1 MIKLTLNPI
10 VFATLKQA
18 MPKTNKAQLAL
29 DKYVSVLE
37 SHLNRSLLYM
47 TDNNY
52 RFFKRFIVSTRQVEI
67 QTGQFVINGKKQYLQ
82 DWLNKANLA
91 LINIEEIGVIGGE
104 YSRITLTKLVTL
116 TDQLDLAVLG
126 KKELSQIDQWLADK
140 SLSDEEFIEKVF
152 PDLLEYADASQVYDT
167 VPVDVVSLQRYI
179 TWLIKNA
186 VMLNSTIKQKLLRQA
201 HLILRVAQITNGVF
215 PQKKNPSVFGRN
227 YYHGISIQ
235 SVHKSLREALLG
247 DCFEYDLRSAAISW
261 KLGFADALLR
271 SEGNTEALVD
281 TFGATLF
288 YLEQKKEF
296 TGYVINATFINSGVA
311 HEVKE
316 DIIKQ
321 ALTALSFGAQIRAQG
336 WTDKNGKKTNPAL
349 VGIIKNKDQRNN
361 FIRCDLITDFMAEQ
375 KRLDKYIYDHFTITI
390 FPDLIKKPELQTQS
404 GRPSKNKVMAYLFQH
419 AETHIMNLVAR
430 EIEKTNNEILARV
443 HDAIF
448 VKHKISIY
456 DRELIESSVG
466 SYSGIEYW
474 KLKEDQ
480 IKRYGGISQ
489 QTLEDELAHRE
500 HIAAETKRAQGYVGQ
515 WS

>member
-10 VFATLKQA
+10 VLATLKQA

-37 SHLNRSLLYM
+37 TNLDKSLLYM
-47 TDNNY
+47 NDNRY
-52 RFFKRFIVSTRQVEI
+52 KLLKLFVVSPRLIMVQS
-67 QTGQFVINGKKQYLQ
+67 GQFVINGEKQYLQ

-116 TDQLDLAVLG
+116 TDQLDLAALG

-167 VPVDVVSLQRYI
+167 VPVDIVSLQRYI

-186 VMLNSTIKQKLLRQA
+186 VMLNSSKKQKLLRQA
-201 HLILRVAQITNGVF
+201 HLILRVAQITSGVF

-247 DCFEYDLRSAAISW
+247 DCYEYDLRSAAISW
-261 KLGFADALLR
+261 KLGFADALLH
-271 SEGNTEALVD
+271 SEGNTQALAD

-288 YLEQKKEF
+288 YLEQKKAF
-296 TGYVINATFINSGVA
+296 TDYVINATFINSGAA

-321 ALTALSFGAQIRAQG
+321 ALTALSFGAQIRTQG
-336 WTDKNGKKTNPAL
+336 WIDQSGKKTNPAL
-349 VGIIKNKDQRNN
+349 VAIIKNKDHRNN

-448 VKHKISIY
+448 VKHKISVY
-456 DRELIESSVG
+456 DRELIESTVC

-489 QTLEDELAHRE
+489 QTLEDELAHLE